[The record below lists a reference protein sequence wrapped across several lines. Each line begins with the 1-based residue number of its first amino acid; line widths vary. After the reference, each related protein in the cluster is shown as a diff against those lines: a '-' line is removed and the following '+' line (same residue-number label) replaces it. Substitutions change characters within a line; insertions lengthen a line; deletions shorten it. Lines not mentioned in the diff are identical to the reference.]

1 MNNLNENQLKL
12 AKYMSALSEIAYT
25 VSWMENL
32 EFSLWKGMNNEIA
45 SYGRL
50 TFTQEIRDK
59 LKRLSDNIGDW
70 IYFHDKD
77 EEIFVDWK
85 KWNELKK

>member
-25 VSWMENL
+25 ASWMENL

-59 LKRLSDNIGDW
+59 LKRLSDNIGGW
-70 IYFHDKD
+70 IYFNDKD